1 LLVAGVTPLVA
12 DRAIERIPVALP
24 GPDPEGETW
33 LVLGSDSRAVVDSA
47 DDRARFGDTSLV
59 PGARADVA
67 LLIRLGPR
75 GGSVISVPRDLI
87 LRSAVGA
94 RRVTSLWA
102 IGPQVLVDALCASL
116 GVSVAHLVVL
126 EFDGFRRVVDAVG
139 GIDVDLATPIRDP
152 HAGLL
157 LPMGGRVRLDGQ
169 DALAWVRAR
178 RAEVLVEG
186 RWVPEPD
193 GATRRADRARLVVG
207 AIAAR
212 LSPAH
217 PIRGTRAALAA
228 APALAADRATHLLEI
243 AELARRLRGGHRS
256 VTLPVEV
263 TAGDVAS
270 VATLAPGA
278 RGVLRSVG
286 GGRCQRQ

>member
-1 LLVAGVTPLVA
+1 MAPLVA
-12 DRAIERIPVALP
+12 DRAIDRIPVTLP
-24 GPDPEGETW
+24 GPDAGGETW

-47 DDRARFGDTSLV
+47 ADRARFGDTSQV

-67 LLIRLGPR
+67 LLIRLGR
-75 GGSVISVPRDLI
+75 GGGSVVSVPRDLI
-87 LRSAVGA
+87 LRSSVGA

-102 IGPQVLVDALCASL
+102 IGPQALVDALCASL

-139 GIDVDLATPIRDP
+139 GIDVTLPAPIRDP

-157 LPMGGRVRLDGQ
+157 LLSAGRVRLDGQ

-193 GATRRADRARLVVG
+193 GAKRRADRARLVVG

-212 LSPAH
+212 LSPTH
-217 PIRGTRAALAA
+217 PLRGTRAALAA
-228 APALAADRATHLLEI
+228 VPALAADRSTHLVEI

-263 TAGDVAS
+263 TSGSVAS

-278 RGVLRSVG
+278 QEVLRSVG
-286 GGRCQRQ
+286 GGRCQEASD